1 MSKKPTMT
9 MKQIAAASLLLMLA
23 ATPVQAACT
32 DTLHEGRSYT
42 LCDVAADDDLRLFH
56 LDGQGQ
62 PFGSFARI
70 DAALAAEGAELV
82 WAMNAGMFHPD
93 RRPVGLYVEG
103 GVQSARLV
111 SRAGPGNFGMLP
123 NGVLCIGAGRV
134 DVIETMRFTD
144 AAPECRY
151 ATQSGP
157 MLVIDGAL
165 HPRFLVDS
173 PSRTVRNGVGTSAD
187 GARAVFAI
195 SNQPVTFHE
204 FARLFRDALGLPQ
217 ALYLDGALSRL
228 HAPGLQRSDWGRPM
242 GPVVG
247 QVAPRAG
254 G

>member
-1 MSKKPTMT
+1 MSKNPMT

-23 ATPVQAACT
+23 AAPVRAACT
-32 DTLHEGRSYT
+32 DLLHEGRSYT
-42 LCDVAADDDLRLFH
+42 LCAVEAGADLRLFH
-56 LDGQGQ
+56 LDAQGQ

-70 DAALAAEGAELV
+70 DAALSAAGEQLV

-93 RRPVGLYVEG
+93 RRPVGLYVED

-123 NGVLCIGAGRV
+123 NGVLCIGAGRI
-134 DVIETMRFTD
+134 DVIETLRFA
-144 AAPECRY
+144 AAPPRCRH

-173 PSRTVRNGVGTSAD
+173 ISRTVRNGVGTSAD

-204 FARLFRDALGLPQ
+204 FARLFRDVLDLPQ

-228 HAPGLQRSDWGRPM
+228 HAPGMGRSDWGRPM

-247 QVAPRAG
+247 LVGPRAG